1 MGRGER
7 DRTNDDEKFQEIQR
21 WKRKRAVQTRI
32 QVMKQI
38 LS

>member
-7 DRTNDDEKFQEIQR
+7 ERTNDDEKFQEIQR
-21 WKRKRAVQTRI
+21 WKRAVQTRI

-38 LS
+38 LN